1 MKITKRQIKQ
11 IIKEELK
18 IVKRKNNKLEEA
30 LKLEQDGYEFI
41 LVQGYENAME
51 LGSKRD
57 IEKLIAM
64 LQEALGR
71 DIESYPEFEG
81 I

>member
-71 DIESYPEFEG
+71 DIESYPGFEG